1 MSDPP
6 LILVVDDEI
15 DTLDVISMMLD
26 TLGYRT
32 ITAMDGRAALE
43 IILSNPPDL
52 IISDVLMP
60 EMDGFELCR
69 RVKENRLTRLI
80 PVVLL
85 TGLGSS
91 EDRIQGIEAG
101 ADDFISK
108 PFQHAELRARVSS
121 LLRLKQ
127 FTDDLEHAEQVI
139 ISLALAVEAKD
150 PYTKGHCQRLSR
162 HGVEVGKQL
171 GLEEEQL
178 RAIHRGAILHDIGKI
193 AIPESILL
201 KTGSLTAKERE
212 IMCSHAARG
221 EEICRPLRSLASALP
236 IIRHH
241 HEWVN
246 GQGYP
251 DGLVGETIPIGARI
265 VAAVDYYDALVTDRP
280 YRKAMPKDEAL
291 PELWEAVHA
300 GHLDPKIVRELD
312 KLLTNDSYV
321 WLD

>member
-291 PELWEAVHA
+291 PALWEAVHA